1 MTGTTRRSYGER
13 ATLKRQLSFMD
24 VYFASIGGQSPFL
37 SILTYGTAMIIYV
50 GIMAPL
56 AALLGTVLVLFNGL
70 VVYELSKQI
79 TRTGGYYKYAHLLLS
94 HRVGIETGFLYLFY
108 SILYGASYAF
118 GISYLSAWLFN
129 WDPTLTMVAV
139 LIVMLV
145 LAVSGIKPSTKYAV
159 VAGSIE
165 IAVLVTIGIVLL
177 YMADFRLSNP
187 FVGKVSLSNLGL
199 AVIYAAAIPTG
210 YGAIAPLSGEA
221 KNPKSTIPRAV
232 IAVILTGGLLA
243 AFDVYA
249 FANAGMILFHDNIN
263 QIISTPSPVLYVLRH
278 YMGIYLDPV
287 LIFAMLSDGVL
298 GTLAFSLAAS
308 RTIYA
313 MSVDGHLPRA
323 LSQVN
328 SKGNP
333 VFAVMLSSISM
344 LVLSVL
350 LSDYFHGPLGAFL
363 VLGALSTMAGI
374 VVHLVSNIALIR
386 IGIEKR
392 IRKWITIST
401 VASGITIYS
410 IISAFT
416 KISPVYVEVF
426 LLWLLFAFIYAEA
439 YSIVGSQLKHRYPA
453 TTE

>member
-1 MTGTTRRSYGER
+1 M
-13 ATLKRQLSFMD
+13 
-24 VYFASIGGQSPFL
+24 
-37 SILTYGTAMIIYV
+37 
-50 GIMAPL
+50 
-56 AALLGTVLVLFNGL
+56 
-70 VVYELSKQI
+70 
-79 TRTGGYYKYAHLLLS
+79 
-94 HRVGIETGFLYLFY
+94 
-108 SILYGASYAF
+108 
-118 GISYLSAWLFN
+118 
-129 WDPTLTMVAV
+129 
-139 LIVMLV
+139 
-145 LAVSGIKPSTKYAV
+145 AVSGIKPSTKYAV

-165 IAVLVTIGIVLL
+165 IAVLVTIGVVLL
-177 YMADFRLSNP
+177 YMADFKLSNP
-187 FVGKVSLSNLGL
+187 FVGGGVSLSNLGL

-210 YGAIAPLSGEA
+210 YGAIAPPLSGEA

-249 FANAGMILFHDNIN
+249 FANAGMVLFHDNIN

-313 MSVDGHLPRA
+313 MSIDGHLPRA

-328 SKGNP
+328 PKGNP
-333 VFAVMLSSISM
+333 VLAVLLSSISM
-344 LVLSVL
+344 LALSVL
-350 LSDYFHGPLGAFL
+350 LSNYFHGPLRAFL

-392 IRKWITIST
+392 IRKWIAIST
-401 VASGITIYS
+401 IASGITIYS

-416 KISPVYVEVF
+416 KISSVYVEVF

-439 YSIVGSQLKHRYPA
+439 YSIVGSQPKHRFPA
-453 TTE
+453 TLE